1 MNTLIISALKKR
13 SILVKRYYRN
23 PSEYNKETLIN
34 QSNECT
40 KLIIEAKQNYIA
52 KMSSKL
58 DWADTTLST
67 YWAIINRFLNKKKIP
82 NIPPLLVNNKLVS
95 DFHKKAELFNRH
107 FAEQC
112 TLVQNTSTLPVFNF
126 KTNNRLKSFDINE
139 NDLHLIIKNLNANKA
154 HGWDDI
160 SIRMIQLCGKSI
172 ALPLKL
178 LFKTILEEGTFP
190 EDWKKSNVVP
200 IHKKESKNLIKTIDL
215 SIFFPY
221 SVKFLKG

>member
-1 MNTLIISALKKR
+1 MNK
-13 SILVKRYYRN
+13 N
-23 PSEYNKETLIN
+23 
-34 QSNECT
+34 
-40 KLIIEAKQNYIA
+40 
-52 KMSSKL
+52 
-58 DWADTTLST
+58 
-67 YWAIINRFLNKKKIP
+67 KIP
-82 NIPPLLVNNKLVS
+82 DIPPLLVNNKLLS
-95 DFHKKAELFNRH
+95 DFYKKAELFNRH

-190 EDWKKSNVVP
+190 EDCKKSNVVP
-200 IHKKESKNLIKTIDL
+200 INKKESKNLTKNYRPISL
-215 SIFFPY
+215 LPIFSKILGRLIFNSKFNFLDKIIFSQ
-221 SVKFLKG
+221 SVNLVLFQETPVLLNYYQLPMKFTKVLIAAQREMLRGCVKYLVD